1 MKRHL
6 AGVPVKKNVCY
17 NESWLVKNDNQP
29 CPTLFSPCI
38 EGDSQCSHPTGKR
51 RRDTPVIQEL
61 MNRADQRG
69 FLTFEDVLEVLEG
82 DEGEDVVALEALLD
96 ELDELGI
103 ELRRA
108 DDRTADPILDDS
120 FEQEELRDPEIGDI
134 EAVSP
139 DDPVGL
145 YFRQMAQEPLLT
157 AQDEIMLA
165 RRIELGKDAQEW
177 LLRLR
182 KLSNDIQELRTVMM
196 TIRRTYQ
203 NIETQTL
210 LSRKSQEVGLLTQ
223 IFEDAHHLSARM
235 ADLPLDEELAY
246 RLQHHTHNL
255 ESVLPGTRQDYA
267 WTETIRETM
276 NKGTLSNG
284 AFKAVDFAASLTGI
298 ECCTNI
304 ASVMMEDGQAARE
317 HLGRANTRLV
327 VSIAKRYMG
336 QGLPFPDLI
345 QEGNVGLMRAVDKY
359 DYRRGNRFSTYA
371 TWWIRQAIT
380 RALAQKTRTIR
391 IPLHMTERIRQM
403 YRTAQN
409 LEQKLGRRPTPE
421 EIAIEMDVQPD
432 AIRSM
437 MDASQ
442 HAIALERPVGDDGDS
457 EFGDFL
463 EDQDTPSPVES
474 ATQNL
479 LQETIEEVLSE
490 LTPRQSH
497 ILRLRFGLGGGEPHT
512 LEEIANKFGLS
523 RERIRQLEKEALRR
537 LRHPRLAHN
546 LRDYLH

>member
-1 MKRHL
+1 L
-6 AGVPVKKNVCY
+6 
-17 NESWLVKNDNQP
+17 
-29 CPTLFSPCI
+29 
-38 EGDSQCSHPTGKR
+38 
-51 RRDTPVIQEL
+51 IQEL

-69 FLTFEDVLEVLEG
+69 YLTFDDVLELLDE
-82 DEGEDVVALEALLD
+82 EGEDANTVENLLF

-103 ELRRA
+103 EVRQESDPALRGGMVLA
-108 DDRTADPILDDS
+108 EEIEME
-120 FEQEELRDPEIGDI
+120 FEPEELPQDPGVGDI
-134 EAVSP
+134 NAVSA

-157 AQDEIMLA
+157 AQEEIELA
-165 RRIELGKDAQEW
+165 KRIEMGKEARHSVGRPGASDLNGMSWVASMERMI
-177 LLRLR
+177 L
-182 KLSNDIQELRTVMM
+182 EG
-196 TIRRTYQ
+196 Q
-203 NIETQTL
+203 N
-210 LSRKSQEVGLLTQ
+210 
-223 IFEDAHHLSARM
+223 
-235 ADLPLDEELAY
+235 
-246 RLQHHTHNL
+246 
-255 ESVLPGTRQDYA
+255 
-267 WTETIRETM
+267 
-276 NKGTLSNG
+276 
-284 AFKAVDFAASLTGI
+284 
-298 ECCTNI
+298 
-304 ASVMMEDGQAARE
+304 ARE

-359 DYRRGNRFSTYA
+359 DYKRGNRFSTYA

-409 LEQKLGRRPTPE
+409 LEQSLGRRPSPE
-421 EIAIEMDVQPD
+421 EIAFEMDLPADSV
-432 AIRSM
+432 RGM

-457 EFGDFL
+457 EFGDFI
-463 EDQDTPSPVES
+463 EDQDSPSPVES
-474 ATQNL
+474 ATQHL

-523 RERIRQLEKEALRR
+523 RERIRQLEKEALRS
-537 LRHPRLAHN
+537 LRHPRLALN
-546 LRDYLH
+546 LRDYLG

>member
-1 MKRHL
+1 M
-6 AGVPVKKNVCY
+6 
-17 NESWLVKNDNQP
+17 
-29 CPTLFSPCI
+29 
-38 EGDSQCSHPTGKR
+38 
-51 RRDTPVIQEL
+51 IQEL
-61 MNRADQRG
+61 LNRADQRG
-69 FLTFEDVLEVLEG
+69 YITFEDVLEVL
-82 DEGEDVVALEALLD
+82 DLDGEDMNAIESILY
-96 ELDELGI
+96 ELDEMGI
-103 ELRRA
+103 EMRQEA
-108 DDRTADPILDDS
+108 ETIDRFLMVEDGEPEFEPEEFLQDPTV
-120 FEQEELRDPEIGDI
+120 GDI
-134 EAVSP
+134 SAVSA

-157 AQDEIMLA
+157 ANEEIILA
-165 RRIELGKDAQEW
+165 KRIEMGKQA
-177 LLRLR
+177 
-182 KLSNDIQELRTVMM
+182 
-196 TIRRTYQ
+196 
-203 NIETQTL
+203 
-210 LSRKSQEVGLLTQ
+210 
-223 IFEDAHHLSARM
+223 
-235 ADLPLDEELAY
+235 
-246 RLQHHTHNL
+246 
-255 ESVLPGTRQDYA
+255 
-267 WTETIRETM
+267 RETFQRM
-276 NKGTLSNG
+276 PSHEDYSE
-284 AFKAVDFAASLTGI
+284 AW
-298 ECCTNI
+298 I
-304 ASVMMEDGQAARE
+304 AHLDRLVYDGQAARE

-359 DYRRGNRFSTYA
+359 DYKRGNRFSTYA

-403 YRTAQN
+403 YRTAQL
-409 LEQKLGRRPTPE
+409 LEQSLGRRPAAE
-421 EIAIEMDVQPD
+421 EIAAEMDLPAD
-432 AIRSM
+432 TIRSM

-457 EFGDFL
+457 EFGDFI
-463 EDQDTPSPVES
+463 EDQESPSPVES
-474 ATQNL
+474 ATQHL

-546 LRDYLH
+546 LRDYLG

>member
-1 MKRHL
+1 M
-6 AGVPVKKNVCY
+6 
-17 NESWLVKNDNQP
+17 
-29 CPTLFSPCI
+29 
-38 EGDSQCSHPTGKR
+38 
-51 RRDTPVIQEL
+51 IQEL
-61 MNRADQRG
+61 ISRADRRG
-69 FLTFEDVLEVLEG
+69 YVTFDDVLEVLE
-82 DEGEDVVALEALLD
+82 DEVDDTHSLEAVLD
-96 ELDELGI
+96 QLDELGI
-103 ELRRA
+103 ELRQEDLTREEVEEPEEESEA
-108 DDRTADPILDDS
+108 EDDA
-120 FEQEELRDPEIGDI
+120 QESSIGDI
-134 EAVSP
+134 NAVSA

-157 AQDEIMLA
+157 AIEEVELA
-165 RRIELGKDAQEW
+165 KRIERGRD
-177 LLRLR
+177 
-182 KLSNDIQELRTVMM
+182 
-196 TIRRTYQ
+196 
-203 NIETQTL
+203 
-210 LSRKSQEVGLLTQ
+210 SQ
-223 IFEDAHHLSARM
+223 AHIDESTHLSESIRA
-235 ADLPLDEELAY
+235 ELNSWS
-246 RLQHHTHNL
+246 R
-255 ESVLPGTRQDYA
+255 
-267 WTETIRETM
+267 
-276 NKGTLSNG
+276 
-284 AFKAVDFAASLTGI
+284 
-298 ECCTNI
+298 
-304 ASVMMEDGQAARE
+304 DGQAARE

-359 DYRRGNRFSTYA
+359 DYKRGNRFSTYA

-403 YRTAQN
+403 YRMAQT
-409 LEQKLGRRPTPE
+409 LEQNLGRRPTPE
-421 EIAIEMDVQPD
+421 EIALEMDLPADSV
-432 AIRSM
+432 RSM

-457 EFGDFL
+457 EFGDFI

-474 ATQNL
+474 ATQHL

-537 LRHPRLAHN
+537 LRHPRLAHT
-546 LRDYLH
+546 LRDYLG

>member
-1 MKRHL
+1 
-6 AGVPVKKNVCY
+6 
-17 NESWLVKNDNQP
+17 
-29 CPTLFSPCI
+29 
-38 EGDSQCSHPTGKR
+38 
-51 RRDTPVIQEL
+51 VIQEL
-61 MNRADQRG
+61 LNRADQHG
-69 FLTFEDVLEVLEG
+69 GYVTFEDVLQVLEADG
-82 DEGEDVVALEALLD
+82 DETASIEGLLY

-103 ELRRA
+103 QLAQENSQHDKLLLIEEEEA
-108 DDRTADPILDDS
+108 FEFEAEEFLQDPNV
-120 FEQEELRDPEIGDI
+120 GDI
-134 EAVSP
+134 NAVSP

-157 AQDEIMLA
+157 ALEEINLA
-165 RRIELGKDAQEW
+165 KRIELGKQARET
-177 LLRLR
+177 LLRLGR
-182 KLSNDIQELRTVMM
+182 DRCSESIYAQLDR
-196 TIRRTYQ
+196 
-203 NIETQTL
+203 L
-210 LSRKSQEVGLLTQ
+210 LL
-223 IFEDAHHLSARM
+223 
-235 ADLPLDEELAY
+235 
-246 RLQHHTHNL
+246 
-255 ESVLPGTRQDYA
+255 
-267 WTETIRETM
+267 
-276 NKGTLSNG
+276 
-284 AFKAVDFAASLTGI
+284 
-298 ECCTNI
+298 
-304 ASVMMEDGQAARE
+304 DGQAARE

-359 DYRRGNRFSTYA
+359 DYKRGNRFSTYA

-403 YRTAQN
+403 YRTAQS
-409 LEQKLGRRPTPE
+409 LEQSLGRRPAPE
-421 EIAIEMDVQPD
+421 EIAFEMDLPVD
-432 AIRSM
+432 TVRGM

-457 EFGDFL
+457 EFGDFI
-463 EDQDTPSPVES
+463 EDQDSPSPVES
-474 ATQNL
+474 ATQHM
-479 LQETIEEVLSE
+479 LQETIEDVLAE

-546 LRDYLH
+546 LRDYLG

>member
-1 MKRHL
+1 
-6 AGVPVKKNVCY
+6 
-17 NESWLVKNDNQP
+17 
-29 CPTLFSPCI
+29 
-38 EGDSQCSHPTGKR
+38 
-51 RRDTPVIQEL
+51 VIQEL
-61 MNRADQRG
+61 LNRAEQRG
-69 FLTFEDVLEVLEG
+69 YVTFEDVLEMIDEDSDDATTLESI
-82 DEGEDVVALEALLD
+82 LY

-103 ELRRA
+103 ELRQET
-108 DDRTADPILDDS
+108 DFTDRMLLAEEGDMEFEPEEILQDPGV
-120 FEQEELRDPEIGDI
+120 GDI
-134 EAVSP
+134 NAVSA

-157 AQDEIMLA
+157 AQEEIELA
-165 RRIELGKDAQEW
+165 KRIEVGKQA
-177 LLRLR
+177 
-182 KLSNDIQELRTVMM
+182 
-196 TIRRTYQ
+196 
-203 NIETQTL
+203 
-210 LSRKSQEVGLLTQ
+210 
-223 IFEDAHHLSARM
+223 
-235 ADLPLDEELAY
+235 
-246 RLQHHTHNL
+246 
-255 ESVLPGTRQDYA
+255 
-267 WTETIRETM
+267 RETLIKL
-276 NKGTLSNG
+276 NPHDSNME
-284 AFKAVDFAASLTGI
+284 AFNHQLRRLVQ
-298 ECCTNI
+298 
-304 ASVMMEDGQAARE
+304 DGQAARE

-359 DYRRGNRFSTYA
+359 DYKRGNRFSTYA

-403 YRTAQN
+403 YRTAQS
-409 LEQKLGRRPTPE
+409 LEQSLGRRPSPE
-421 EIAIEMDVQPD
+421 EIAMEMDLPAD
-432 AIRSM
+432 SIRSM

-457 EFGDFL
+457 EFGDFI
-463 EDQDTPSPVES
+463 EDQDSPSPVES
-474 ATQNL
+474 ATQHL

-546 LRDYLH
+546 LRDYLS

>member
-1 MKRHL
+1 
-6 AGVPVKKNVCY
+6 
-17 NESWLVKNDNQP
+17 
-29 CPTLFSPCI
+29 
-38 EGDSQCSHPTGKR
+38 
-51 RRDTPVIQEL
+51 

-82 DEGEDVVALEALLD
+82 ESEDVVAIEALLD

-103 ELRRA
+103 ELRQEDHDQSR
-108 DDRTADPILDDS
+108 DPNIDEG
-120 FEQEELRDPEIGDI
+120 FEPESMRDPEIGDI
-134 EAVSP
+134 DAVSA

-157 AQDEIMLA
+157 AQDEITLA
-165 RRIELGKDAQEW
+165 KRIELGKEAQDLQSHLQN
-177 LLRLR
+177 LLHALQELHRLIHHHYPASKEQAILKSYEIS
-182 KLSNDIQELRTVMM
+182 KLSYVIDEVSDLVLRAVEVSLSEEATAELNDLIQDMDLMM
-196 TIRRTYQ
+196 HHMQRDFTWIA
-203 NIETQTL
+203 NTQ
-210 LSRKSQEVGLLTQ
+210 R
-223 IFEDAHHLSARM
+223 
-235 ADLPLDEELAY
+235 Y
-246 RLQHHTHNL
+246 
-255 ESVLPGTRQDYA
+255 
-267 WTETIRETM
+267 
-276 NKGTLSNG
+276 LSNG
-284 AFKAVDFAASLTGI
+284 NGHNGNRPTFEYSFVGLEKSTIITDVFI
-298 ECCTNI
+298 
-304 ASVMMEDGQAARE
+304 EDGQAARE

-359 DYRRGNRFSTYA
+359 DYKRGNRFSTYA

-403 YRTAQN
+403 YRTAQS

-421 EIAIEMDVQPD
+421 EIAQEMDLQPEN
-432 AIRSM
+432 IRSM

-457 EFGDFL
+457 EFGDFI

-474 ATQNL
+474 ATQHL

-546 LRDYLH
+546 LRDYLI

>member
-1 MKRHL
+1 
-6 AGVPVKKNVCY
+6 
-17 NESWLVKNDNQP
+17 
-29 CPTLFSPCI
+29 
-38 EGDSQCSHPTGKR
+38 
-51 RRDTPVIQEL
+51 VIQEL
-61 MNRADQRG
+61 LSRAERRG
-69 FLTFEDVLEVLEG
+69 FVTFDDVMELLEDDA
-82 DEGEDVVALEALLD
+82 DEANSLDTILD

-103 ELRRA
+103 ELRQEESGR
-108 DDRTADPILDDS
+108 DDLDDTD
-120 FEQEELRDPEIGDI
+120 EEYEADAEELQDPLGDI
-134 EAVSP
+134 NAVSA

-157 AQDEIMLA
+157 AREEIDLA
-165 RRIELGKDAQEW
+165 KRIEAGKEAAMR
-177 LLRLR
+177 LVTLRR
-182 KLSNDIQELRTVMM
+182 HETELRRQAEQL
-196 TIRRTYQ
+196 IR
-203 NIETQTL
+203 
-210 LSRKSQEVGLLTQ
+210 
-223 IFEDAHHLSARM
+223 
-235 ADLPLDEELAY
+235 
-246 RLQHHTHNL
+246 
-255 ESVLPGTRQDYA
+255 
-267 WTETIRETM
+267 
-276 NKGTLSNG
+276 
-284 AFKAVDFAASLTGI
+284 
-298 ECCTNI
+298 
-304 ASVMMEDGQAARE
+304 DGQAARE

-403 YRTAQN
+403 YRTAQS
-409 LEQKLGRRPTPE
+409 LEQTLGRRPTPE
-421 EIAIEMDVQPD
+421 EIAGEMDVPAD
-432 AIRSM
+432 SVRSM

-457 EFGDFL
+457 EFGDFI

-474 ATQNL
+474 ATQHM

-497 ILRLRFGLGGGEPHT
+497 ILRLRFGLGGGDPHT

-546 LRDYLH
+546 LRDYLI

>member
-1 MKRHL
+1 M
-6 AGVPVKKNVCY
+6 
-17 NESWLVKNDNQP
+17 
-29 CPTLFSPCI
+29 T
-38 EGDSQCSHPTGKR
+38 
-51 RRDTPVIQEL
+51 
-61 MNRADQRG
+61 RADQRG
-69 FLTFEDVLEVLEG
+69 YVTFEDVLELL
-82 DEGEDVVALEALLD
+82 DEDSDDVNAIEAVLD

-103 ELRRA
+103 ELRQSEEDEPASDLEQRE
-108 DDRTADPILDDS
+108 TEFQSEEEGQDPGV
-120 FEQEELRDPEIGDI
+120 GDI
-134 EAVSP
+134 NAVSA

-157 AQDEIMLA
+157 AQEEIELA
-165 RRIELGKDAQEW
+165 KRIELGREATAKLEAETVPFEEVEW
-177 LLRLR
+177 L
-182 KLSNDIQELRTVMM
+182 
-196 TIRRTYQ
+196 
-203 NIETQTL
+203 QTL
-210 LSRKSQEVGLLTQ
+210 
-223 IFEDAHHLSARM
+223 
-235 ADLPLDEELAY
+235 
-246 RLQHHTHNL
+246 
-255 ESVLPGTRQDYA
+255 
-267 WTETIRETM
+267 IR
-276 NKGTLSNG
+276 
-284 AFKAVDFAASLTGI
+284 
-298 ECCTNI
+298 
-304 ASVMMEDGQAARE
+304 DGQAARE

-359 DYRRGNRFSTYA
+359 DYKRGNRFSTYA

-403 YRTAQN
+403 YRTAQV
-409 LEQKLGRRPTPE
+409 LEQTLGHRPTPE
-421 EIAIEMDVQPD
+421 EIAQEMELPAESV
-432 AIRSM
+432 RGM

-457 EFGDFL
+457 EFGDFI
-463 EDQDTPSPVES
+463 EDQDSPSPVEA
-474 ATQNL
+474 ATQHL

-546 LRDYLH
+546 LRDYLS

>member
-1 MKRHL
+1 
-6 AGVPVKKNVCY
+6 
-17 NESWLVKNDNQP
+17 
-29 CPTLFSPCI
+29 
-38 EGDSQCSHPTGKR
+38 
-51 RRDTPVIQEL
+51 VIQEL
-61 MNRADQRG
+61 LNRAEQRG
-69 FLTFEDVLEVLEG
+69 YLTYDDILDVLEEEG
-82 DEGEDVVALEALLD
+82 DDPNTVDAIIY

-103 ELRRA
+103 ELRHEGESVRLQ
-108 DDRTADPILDDS
+108 DDFDLEFEAEDILNEPD
-120 FEQEELRDPEIGDI
+120 LGDI
-134 EAVSP
+134 NAVSP

-157 AQDEIMLA
+157 ATDEIDLA
-165 RRIELGKDAQEW
+165 RRIELGKKALERLDRPGARQRHTTEW
-177 LLRLR
+177 IKICER
-182 KLSNDIQELRTVMM
+182 I
-196 TIRRTYQ
+196 I
-203 NIETQTL
+203 
-210 LSRKSQEVGLLTQ
+210 
-223 IFEDAHHLSARM
+223 H
-235 ADLPLDEELAY
+235 
-246 RLQHHTHNL
+246 
-255 ESVLPGTRQDYA
+255 
-267 WTETIRETM
+267 
-276 NKGTLSNG
+276 
-284 AFKAVDFAASLTGI
+284 
-298 ECCTNI
+298 
-304 ASVMMEDGQAARE
+304 DGQAARE

-359 DYRRGNRFSTYA
+359 DYTRGNRFSTYA

-403 YRTAQN
+403 YRTAQA
-409 LEQKLGRRPTPE
+409 LEQSIGRRPSPE
-421 EIAIEMDVQPD
+421 EIAAEMDMPAD

-457 EFGDFL
+457 EFGDFI
-463 EDQDTPSPVES
+463 EDQDSPSPVES
-474 ATQNL
+474 ATQHL
-479 LQETIEEVLSE
+479 LEETIEEVLAE

-546 LRDYLH
+546 LRDYLG

>member
-1 MKRHL
+1 M
-6 AGVPVKKNVCY
+6 
-17 NESWLVKNDNQP
+17 
-29 CPTLFSPCI
+29 
-38 EGDSQCSHPTGKR
+38 
-51 RRDTPVIQEL
+51 IQEL
-61 MNRADQRG
+61 INRADQRG
-69 FLTFEDVLEVLEG
+69 YLTFDDVLEVLEEDG
-82 DEGEDVVALEALLD
+82 DDGSTIESVLY

-103 ELRRA
+103 ELRQDNEPAGRLA
-108 DDRTADPILDDS
+108 MGEDPDMD
-120 FEQEELRDPEIGDI
+120 FEPEEMLQDPSIGDI
-134 EAVSP
+134 NAVSA

-157 AQDEIMLA
+157 ANEEITLA
-165 RRIELGKDAQEW
+165 KRIEIGKKAWE
-177 LLRLR
+177 RLHR
-182 KLSNDIQELRTVMM
+182 
-196 TIRRTYQ
+196 
-203 NIETQTL
+203 
-210 LSRKSQEVGLLTQ
+210 
-223 IFEDAHHLSARM
+223 
-235 ADLPLDEELAY
+235 P
-246 RLQHHTHNL
+246 
-255 ESVLPGTRQDYA
+255 
-267 WTETIRETM
+267 
-276 NKGTLSNG
+276 G
-284 AFKAVDFAASLTGI
+284 AFEKYREAWINRLERMVW
-298 ECCTNI
+298 E
-304 ASVMMEDGQAARE
+304 GQSARE

-359 DYRRGNRFSTYA
+359 DYNRGNRFSTYA

-403 YRTAQN
+403 YRIAQS
-409 LEQKLGRRPTPE
+409 LEQSLGRRPTPE
-421 EIAIEMDVQPD
+421 EIASEMELESD

-457 EFGDFL
+457 EFGDFI
-463 EDQDTPSPVES
+463 EDQDSPSPVEA
-474 ATQNL
+474 ATQHL
-479 LQETIEEVLSE
+479 LEETIEEVLSE

-546 LRDYLH
+546 LRDYLG

>member
-1 MKRHL
+1 M
-6 AGVPVKKNVCY
+6 
-17 NESWLVKNDNQP
+17 
-29 CPTLFSPCI
+29 
-38 EGDSQCSHPTGKR
+38 
-51 RRDTPVIQEL
+51 IQEL

-69 FLTFEDVLEVLEG
+69 YLTFDDVLELLDE
-82 DEGEDVVALEALLD
+82 EGEDANTVENLLF

-103 ELRRA
+103 EVRQESDQSLRGGMVLA
-108 DDRTADPILDDS
+108 EDIEMEFEPEEMPQDPGV
-120 FEQEELRDPEIGDI
+120 GDI
-134 EAVSP
+134 NAVSA

-157 AQDEIMLA
+157 AQEEIELA
-165 RRIELGKDAQEW
+165 KRIEMGKEARHS
-177 LLRLR
+177 LNRPG
-182 KLSNDIQELRTVMM
+182 SSELNGNSWVANMERM
-196 TIRRTYQ
+196 ISEGQ
-203 NIETQTL
+203 N
-210 LSRKSQEVGLLTQ
+210 
-223 IFEDAHHLSARM
+223 
-235 ADLPLDEELAY
+235 
-246 RLQHHTHNL
+246 
-255 ESVLPGTRQDYA
+255 
-267 WTETIRETM
+267 
-276 NKGTLSNG
+276 
-284 AFKAVDFAASLTGI
+284 
-298 ECCTNI
+298 
-304 ASVMMEDGQAARE
+304 ARE

-359 DYRRGNRFSTYA
+359 DYKRGNRFSTYA

-409 LEQKLGRRPTPE
+409 LEQSLGRRPSPE
-421 EIAIEMDVQPD
+421 EIASEMDLPADSV
-432 AIRSM
+432 RGM

-457 EFGDFL
+457 EFGDFI
-463 EDQDTPSPVES
+463 EDQDSPSPVES
-474 ATQNL
+474 ATQHL

-523 RERIRQLEKEALRR
+523 RERIRQLEKEALRS
-537 LRHPRLAHN
+537 LRHPRLALN
-546 LRDYLH
+546 LRDYLG

>member
-1 MKRHL
+1 
-6 AGVPVKKNVCY
+6 
-17 NESWLVKNDNQP
+17 
-29 CPTLFSPCI
+29 
-38 EGDSQCSHPTGKR
+38 
-51 RRDTPVIQEL
+51 

-69 FLTFEDVLEVLEG
+69 YLTFEDVLEVLDEDG
-82 DEGEDVVALEALLD
+82 DDINNIEAVLY

-103 ELRRA
+103 EIRQEGETSTTLGIG
-108 DDRTADPILDDS
+108 DEPDIEFEPEEIPQDPT
-120 FEQEELRDPEIGDI
+120 IGDI
-134 EAVSP
+134 NAVSA

-157 AQDEIMLA
+157 AQEEIELA
-165 RRIELGKDAQEW
+165 KRIEYGKEARE
-177 LLRLR
+177 R
-182 KLSNDIQELRTVMM
+182 
-196 TIRRTYQ
+196 
-203 NIETQTL
+203 
-210 LSRKSQEVGLLTQ
+210 LSRVDSLQ
-223 IFEDAHHLSARM
+223 IYGEAGQT
-235 ADLPLDEELAY
+235 
-246 RLQHHTHNL
+246 RLQRL
-255 ESVLPGTRQDYA
+255 VQ
-267 WTETIRETM
+267 
-276 NKGTLSNG
+276 
-284 AFKAVDFAASLTGI
+284 
-298 ECCTNI
+298 
-304 ASVMMEDGQAARE
+304 DGQAARE

-359 DYRRGNRFSTYA
+359 DYKRGNRFSTYA

-403 YRTAQN
+403 YRTAQS
-409 LEQKLGRRPTPE
+409 LEQNLGRRPTPE
-421 EIAIEMDVQPD
+421 EIAFEMELPADNV
-432 AIRSM
+432 RSM

-457 EFGDFL
+457 EFGDFI
-463 EDQDTPSPVES
+463 EDQESPSPVEA
-474 ATQNL
+474 ATQHL

-546 LRDYLH
+546 LRDYLG

>member
-1 MKRHL
+1 
-6 AGVPVKKNVCY
+6 
-17 NESWLVKNDNQP
+17 
-29 CPTLFSPCI
+29 
-38 EGDSQCSHPTGKR
+38 
-51 RRDTPVIQEL
+51 VIQEL
-61 MNRADQRG
+61 LNRADQRG
-69 FLTFEDVLEVLEG
+69 YVTFEDVMEVLDEDG
-82 DEGEDVVALEALLD
+82 DDVTAIETILY
-96 ELDELGI
+96 ELDELGV
-103 ELRRA
+103 ELRQENEPS
-108 DDRTADPILDDS
+108 DPLLLAEEGDLEFEPEEIL
-120 FEQEELRDPEIGDI
+120 QDPTVGDI
-134 EAVSP
+134 SAVSA

-157 AQDEIMLA
+157 AIEEIDLA
-165 RRIELGKDAQEW
+165 KRIEMGKQARET
-177 LLRLR
+177 LLR
-182 KLSNDIQELRTVMM
+182 MG
-196 TIRRTYQ
+196 
-203 NIETQTL
+203 
-210 LSRKSQEVGLLTQ
+210 SRDLYS
-223 IFEDAHHLSARM
+223 DAWIVHL
-235 ADLPLDEELAY
+235 E
-246 RLQHHTHNL
+246 RL
-255 ESVLPGTRQDYA
+255 VY
-267 WTETIRETM
+267 
-276 NKGTLSNG
+276 
-284 AFKAVDFAASLTGI
+284 
-298 ECCTNI
+298 
-304 ASVMMEDGQAARE
+304 DGQAARE

-359 DYRRGNRFSTYA
+359 DYKRGNRFSTYA

-403 YRTAQN
+403 YRTAQS
-409 LEQKLGRRPTPE
+409 LEQSLGRRPAPE
-421 EIAIEMDVQPD
+421 EIAAEMDLPAD
-432 AIRSM
+432 TIRSM

-457 EFGDFL
+457 EFGDFI
-463 EDQDTPSPVES
+463 EDQDSPSPVES
-474 ATQNL
+474 ATQHL

-546 LRDYLH
+546 LRDYLG

>member
-1 MKRHL
+1 
-6 AGVPVKKNVCY
+6 
-17 NESWLVKNDNQP
+17 
-29 CPTLFSPCI
+29 
-38 EGDSQCSHPTGKR
+38 
-51 RRDTPVIQEL
+51 
-61 MNRADQRG
+61 MNRAERRG
-69 FLTFEDVLEVLEG
+69 YVTFDDVLELLEE
-82 DEGEDVVALEALLD
+82 DSEDVNTLESVLD
-96 ELDELGI
+96 ELEELGI
-103 ELRRA
+103 ELR
-108 DDRTADPILDDS
+108 
-120 FEQEELRDPEIGDI
+120 QEEPGRDEMEEVEEEFEASDGEEIPDPGIGDI
-134 EAVSP
+134 NAVSA

-157 AQDEIMLA
+157 AEEEIDLA
-165 RRIELGKDAQEW
+165 KRIELGKSACEKIH
-177 LLRLR
+177 L
-182 KLSNDIQELRTVMM
+182 V
-196 TIRRTYQ
+196 RRTERGIRGELQ
-203 NIETQTL
+203 
-210 LSRKSQEVGLLTQ
+210 GL
-223 IFEDAHHLSARM
+223 ID
-235 ADLPLDEELAY
+235 
-246 RLQHHTHNL
+246 
-255 ESVLPGTRQDYA
+255 
-267 WTETIRETM
+267 
-276 NKGTLSNG
+276 
-284 AFKAVDFAASLTGI
+284 
-298 ECCTNI
+298 
-304 ASVMMEDGQAARE
+304 DGQNARE

-359 DYRRGNRFSTYA
+359 DYKRGNRFSTYA

-403 YRTAQN
+403 YRTAQV
-409 LEQKLGRRPTPE
+409 LEQNLGRRPTPE
-421 EIAIEMDVQPD
+421 EIAAEMEIPAESV
-432 AIRSM
+432 RGM

-457 EFGDFL
+457 EFGDFI

-474 ATQNL
+474 ATQHL

-497 ILRLRFGLGGGEPHT
+497 ILRLRFGLGGGDPHT

-546 LRDYLH
+546 LRDYLS

>member
-1 MKRHL
+1 MPSSIQEE
-6 AGVPVKKNVCY
+6 AG
-17 NESWLVKNDNQP
+17 
-29 CPTLFSPCI
+29 I
-38 EGDSQCSHPTGKR
+38 R
-51 RRDTPVIQEL
+51 VIQEL
-61 MNRADQRG
+61 ILRADQRG
-69 FLTFEDVLEVLEG
+69 YVTFEDVLEVLDEDG
-82 DEGEDVVALEALLD
+82 DDVNALEALLY

-103 ELRRA
+103 ELRQESESP
-108 DDRTADPILDDS
+108 DRLMLVDEMEMEFEPEEFVQDPGV
-120 FEQEELRDPEIGDI
+120 GDI
-134 EAVSP
+134 NAVSP

-157 AQDEIMLA
+157 AQEEIELA
-165 RRIELGKDAQEW
+165 KRIELGKQARE
-177 LLRLR
+177 RLDLASLPGDIGENW
-182 KLSNDIQELRTVMM
+182 LSNMD
-196 TIRRTYQ
+196 
-203 NIETQTL
+203 
-210 LSRKSQEVGLLTQ
+210 
-223 IFEDAHHLSARM
+223 
-235 ADLPLDEELAY
+235 
-246 RLQHHTHNL
+246 RLI
-255 ESVLPGTRQDYA
+255 S
-267 WTETIRETM
+267 
-276 NKGTLSNG
+276 
-284 AFKAVDFAASLTGI
+284 
-298 ECCTNI
+298 
-304 ASVMMEDGQAARE
+304 DGQAARE

-403 YRTAQN
+403 YRTAQS
-409 LEQKLGRRPTPE
+409 LEQSLGRRPSPE
-421 EIAIEMDVQPD
+421 EIAAEMELPADSV
-432 AIRSM
+432 RSM

-457 EFGDFL
+457 EFGDFI
-463 EDQDTPSPVES
+463 EDMDSPSPVEA
-474 ATQNL
+474 ATQHL

-546 LRDYLH
+546 LRDYLS

>member
-1 MKRHL
+1 
-6 AGVPVKKNVCY
+6 
-17 NESWLVKNDNQP
+17 
-29 CPTLFSPCI
+29 
-38 EGDSQCSHPTGKR
+38 
-51 RRDTPVIQEL
+51 

-69 FLTFEDVLEVLEG
+69 FITFDDVLEVLEEDG
-82 DEGEDVVALEALLD
+82 DDISSLESVLY

-103 ELRRA
+103 ELQKEGEDNSA
-108 DDRTADPILDDS
+108 EEENDAEFDDS
-120 FEQEELRDPEIGDI
+120 DHEPLKDPTIGDI
-134 EAVSP
+134 SAISS

-157 AQDEIMLA
+157 AQEEIDLA
-165 RRIELGKDAQEW
+165 KRIERGCKAQE
-177 LLRLR
+177 R
-182 KLSNDIQELRTVMM
+182 
-196 TIRRTYQ
+196 
-203 NIETQTL
+203 IE
-210 LSRKSQEVGLLTQ
+210 RPDVVHKSERWFTHMQHF
-223 IFEDAHHLSARM
+223 IF
-235 ADLPLDEELAY
+235 
-246 RLQHHTHNL
+246 
-255 ESVLPGTRQDYA
+255 
-267 WTETIRETM
+267 
-276 NKGTLSNG
+276 
-284 AFKAVDFAASLTGI
+284 
-298 ECCTNI
+298 
-304 ASVMMEDGQAARE
+304 DGQSARE

-403 YRTAQN
+403 YRVAQS
-409 LEQKLGRRPTPE
+409 LEQTLGRRPSPE
-421 EIAIEMDVQPD
+421 EIAADMDLPSETVR
-432 AIRSM
+432 AM

-442 HAIALERPVGDDGDS
+442 HAIALERPVGEEGDS
-457 EFGDFL
+457 EFGDFI
-463 EDQDTPSPVES
+463 EDQDSPSPVDS
-474 ATQNL
+474 ATQHL

-546 LRDYLH
+546 LRDYLS

>member
-1 MKRHL
+1 M
-6 AGVPVKKNVCY
+6 
-17 NESWLVKNDNQP
+17 S
-29 CPTLFSPCI
+29 
-38 EGDSQCSHPTGKR
+38 
-51 RRDTPVIQEL
+51 
-61 MNRADQRG
+61 RADQRG
-69 FLTFEDVLEVLEG
+69 FVTFEDVLELLDDEG
-82 DEGEDVVALEALLD
+82 DDINSIETLLF

-103 ELRRA
+103 EIRQESEPPARMGLNEEVE
-108 DDRTADPILDDS
+108 
-120 FEQEELRDPEIGDI
+120 FEFEPEELTHDPGVGDI
-134 EAVSP
+134 NAVSP

-157 AQDEIMLA
+157 AQEEIELA
-165 RRIELGKDAQEW
+165 KRIELGKEAKKC
-177 LLRLR
+177 LCKPGLRDMYGPGWITHMERL
-182 KLSNDIQELRTVMM
+182 
-196 TIRRTYQ
+196 
-203 NIETQTL
+203 
-210 LSRKSQEVGLLTQ
+210 VG
-223 IFEDAHHLSARM
+223 
-235 ADLPLDEELAY
+235 
-246 RLQHHTHNL
+246 
-255 ESVLPGTRQDYA
+255 
-267 WTETIRETM
+267 
-276 NKGTLSNG
+276 
-284 AFKAVDFAASLTGI
+284 
-298 ECCTNI
+298 
-304 ASVMMEDGQAARE
+304 DGQSARE

-359 DYRRGNRFSTYA
+359 DYTRGNRFSTYA

-409 LEQKLGRRPTPE
+409 LEQSLGRRPSPE
-421 EIAIEMDVQPD
+421 EIATEMELPAE
-432 AIRSM
+432 AIRGM

-457 EFGDFL
+457 EFGDFI
-463 EDQDTPSPVES
+463 EDQDSPSPVES
-474 ATQNL
+474 ATQHL
-479 LQETIEEVLSE
+479 LQETIEEILSE

-523 RERIRQLEKEALRR
+523 RERIRQLEKEALRS

-546 LRDYLH
+546 LRDYLS

>member
-1 MKRHL
+1 
-6 AGVPVKKNVCY
+6 
-17 NESWLVKNDNQP
+17 
-29 CPTLFSPCI
+29 
-38 EGDSQCSHPTGKR
+38 
-51 RRDTPVIQEL
+51 VIQALVEI
-61 MNRADQRG
+61 ADKRG
-69 FLTFEDVLEVLEG
+69 YITYEDVIEALE
-82 DEGEDVVALEALLD
+82 DDGEDRIAIKGILS

-103 ELRRA
+103 ELRKESDNSHDKDVSDLVEQDYEDREMVQDPSVA
-108 DDRTADPILDDS
+108 DISAIS
-120 FEQEELRDPEIGDI
+120 
-134 EAVSP
+134 S

-157 AQDEIMLA
+157 AEDEIDLA
-165 RRIELGKDAQEW
+165 KRIERGLKASERLDQPDVMEKTERW
-177 LLRLR
+177 RRHLR
-182 KLSNDIQELRTVMM
+182 
-196 TIRRTYQ
+196 
-203 NIETQTL
+203 
-210 LSRKSQEVGLLTQ
+210 
-223 IFEDAHHLSARM
+223 
-235 ADLPLDEELAY
+235 
-246 RLQHHTHNL
+246 RL
-255 ESVLPGTRQDYA
+255 VY
-267 WTETIRETM
+267 
-276 NKGTLSNG
+276 
-284 AFKAVDFAASLTGI
+284 
-298 ECCTNI
+298 
-304 ASVMMEDGQAARE
+304 DGQAARE

-359 DYRRGNRFSTYA
+359 DYARGNRFSTYA

-403 YRTAQN
+403 YRIAQD
-409 LEQKLGRRPTPE
+409 LEQTLGRRATTE
-421 EIAIEMDVQPD
+421 EIAKAMSLPSDTVR
-432 AIRSM
+432 AM

-457 EFGDFL
+457 EFGDFI
-463 EDQDTPSPVES
+463 EDQDTPSPVDS

-479 LQETIEEVLSE
+479 LEETIEEVLAE

-546 LRDYLH
+546 LRDYLG